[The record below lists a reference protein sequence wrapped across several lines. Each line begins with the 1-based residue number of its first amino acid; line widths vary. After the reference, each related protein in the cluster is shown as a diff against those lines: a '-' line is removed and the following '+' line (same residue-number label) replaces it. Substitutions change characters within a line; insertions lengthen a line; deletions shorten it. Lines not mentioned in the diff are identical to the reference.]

1 MPQRPRCAV
10 RGVPMPAKKIL
21 FFVDTLELGG
31 LSHVVLVLLEAM
43 RARGLA
49 VGLGILEGL
58 VEQPLPKGAWIRVHD
73 ATRSNHPRGHAR
85 FRRRSTEFA
94 RRTIAEFE
102 ASFGGADLVIAAGE
116 LALRCL
122 PATRTGRLIASSHS
136 SQLQAPKHP
145 GWLGRARL
153 ALKRLRRGA
162 RLRRLLNG
170 RHVHV
175 VSQGLATELVDE
187 LHVRPA
193 SVHVIHNP
201 FDIAGIRDLASGSTP
216 QSAAQHLPFVVGVG
230 HFVRRKRFD
239 RLIDAFVDSGIDGEL
254 LLIGQGPEETM
265 LRARAAERG
274 IAERFRIIPF
284 HPNHHALVRKARLV
298 VLTSDS
304 EGFANVLVEALIVG
318 VPALATDCPHGPRDI
333 LGPID
338 ARALVP
344 LSGLEL
350 LPVRIRE
357 LANDPYPIPETIVQ
371 HFALDRVV
379 DQYLAL
385 AELFPRSPQGESP
398 GVVQRGES
406 GKLR

>member
-1 MPQRPRCAV
+1 
-10 RGVPMPAKKIL
+10 MPAQKIL

-31 LSHVVLVLLEAM
+31 LSHVVLVLLAAM

-49 VGLGILEGL
+49 VGLGILEGI
-58 VEQPLPKGAWIRVHD
+58 VQQPLPEGSWVRVHE

-85 FRRRSTEFA
+85 FRREATDFA
-94 RRTIAEFE
+94 RRTIGEFE
-102 ASFGGADLVIAAGE
+102 ASFGSADLVIAAGE

-122 PATRTGRLIASSHS
+122 PATGNARLVASSHS
-136 SQLQAPKHP
+136 SQLQSAKHP

-153 ALKRLRRGA
+153 AFKRLRRGA

-175 VSQGLATELVDE
+175 VSNGLATELTAE
-187 LHVRPA
+187 LRVRPA
-193 SVHVIHNP
+193 SITVIHNP
-201 FDIAGIRDLASGSTP
+201 FDIAGIRALSMAGTP
-216 QSAAQHLPFVVGVG
+216 QSDAQQAPFVVGVG

-239 RLIDAFVDSGIDGEL
+239 RLIDAFADSGVDCEL
-254 LLIGQGPEETM
+254 VLIGQGPEEAA

-274 IAERFRIIPF
+274 IAERLRIVPF
-284 HPNHHALVRKARLV
+284 HANHHALVRKARLL

-304 EGFANVLVEALIVG
+304 EGLANVLVEALIVG

-333 LGPID
+333 LAPIGEH
-338 ARALVP
+338 ALVP
-344 LSGLEL
+344 LSRLEL

-357 LANDPYPIPETIVQ
+357 LTRDPYPIPEAVVQ
-371 HFALDRVV
+371 HFALERIV

-385 AELFPRSPQGESP
+385 AELFQRPR
-398 GVVQRGES
+398 
-406 GKLR
+406 

>member
-1 MPQRPRCAV
+1 
-10 RGVPMPAKKIL
+10 MPARRVL

-31 LSHVVLVLLEAM
+31 LSHVVLVLMEAM
-43 RARGLA
+43 RARGVA
-49 VGLGILEGL
+49 VGLGVLEGI
-58 VEQPLPKGAWIRVHD
+58 VQQPPPEGAWIRVH
-73 ATRSNHPRGHAR
+73 AVTRSNHPRGHGR
-85 FRRRSTEFA
+85 FRRQATEFA
-94 RRTIAEFE
+94 RKTIAEFE
-102 ASFGGADLVIAAGE
+102 ATFGTSDLVIAAGE

-122 PATRTGRLIASSHS
+122 PAAGSARLIVSSHS
-136 SQLQAPKHP
+136 SQLQAPKHA

-153 ALKRLRRGA
+153 AFKRLRRGA

-170 RHVHV
+170 RHVQV
-175 VSQGLATELVDE
+175 VSHGLAAELTSE

-201 FDIAGIRDLASGSTP
+201 FDIVGIRTLASVGTP
-216 QSAAQHLPFVVGVG
+216 QSAAQRLPFVVGVG

-239 RLIDAFVDSGIDGEL
+239 RLIDAFADSGIDGDL
-254 LLIGQGPEETM
+254 VLVGQGPEESM

-274 IAERFRIIPF
+274 IAERFRIVPF
-284 HPNHHALVRKARLV
+284 HANHHALVRAARLL

-318 VPALATDCPHGPRDI
+318 TPALGTECPHGPHDI

-344 LSGLEL
+344 LSRLDL
-350 LPVRIRE
+350 LPIRLRE
-357 LANDPYPIPETIVQ
+357 LVNDPYPIPDPMVQ
-371 HFALDRVV
+371 RFALDRIV

-385 AELFPRSPQGESP
+385 AELFPRSQ
-398 GVVQRGES
+398 
-406 GKLR
+406 